1 MEEIE
6 AEGIL
11 NNSLNEFLKEFE
23 LHKKLSYDDNWIND
37 IKNYLKDN
45 DKNKFSQIIE
55 VGKAKYLSIPN
66 TGGKR
71 RRFKKK
77 RSRKKNK
84 RKKNKK
90 KQTKKK

>member
-11 NNSLNEFLKEFE
+11 NNSLNKFLKEFE
-23 LHKKLSYDDNWIND
+23 LHKKLSYDDTWIND

-55 VGKAKYLSIPN
+55 VGKAKYPLEG
-66 TGGKR
+66 GGKR
-71 RRFKKK
+71 RRYKKK
-77 RSRKKNK
+77 
-84 RKKNKK
+84 
-90 KQTKKK
+90 TF